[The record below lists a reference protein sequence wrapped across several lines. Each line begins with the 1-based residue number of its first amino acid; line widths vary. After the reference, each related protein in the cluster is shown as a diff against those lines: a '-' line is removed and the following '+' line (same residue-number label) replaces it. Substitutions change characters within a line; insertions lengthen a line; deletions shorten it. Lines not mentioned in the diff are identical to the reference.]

1 MIIKGDKIKLTKK
14 IGNLVQI
21 GDEFTVT
28 SVENGAITFS
38 SKYGEGVMSYD
49 EFEKHF
55 EKVEEDLKPNKKHRW
70 TEWEEYNLDFYNYII
85 DEYEDLTLEY
95 RTDNYKRVQMRLK
108 DNTSI
113 RTRTSCY
120 KEDIFNIDKGFQIAK
135 ARLYVKWMNEKVNEF
150 TKSM

>member
-14 IGNLVQI
+14 IGNLLQI
-21 GDEFTVT
+21 GSEFDVT

-38 SKYGEGVMSYD
+38 SRYGEGVMSYD

-55 EKVEEDLKPNKKHRW
+55 EKVKKHTWSRW
-70 TEWEEYNLDFYNYII
+70 FECNTRFLNYATN
-85 DEYEDLTLEY
+85 ESEDVSFEY

-108 DNTSI
+108 NHPSI

-120 KEDIFNIDKGFQIAK
+120 KEDIFDIDKGYQIAK
-135 ARLYVKWMNEKVNEF
+135 ARLYVKWINEKVNEF
-150 TKSM
+150 VKSM